1 MRQETL
7 QSLQSW
13 GVEGMAMAKVLK
25 LGNGEV
31 DLSHPTRRK
40 YSLEFKLRIL
50 EEAAR
55 CTEPGAQMALL
66 RREGIYSSHLRRWRI
81 AQAEGGLEALSG
93 KKPGPVPKPLDPYAA
108 RAKELEKENRALKRK
123 LKRAELLLTIQ
134 KKASELLGITLNPQ
148 LEEDE
153 SEEND

>member
-1 MRQETL
+1 
-7 QSLQSW
+7 
-13 GVEGMAMAKVLK
+13 
-25 LGNGEV
+25 
-31 DLSHPTRRK
+31 
-40 YSLEFKLRIL
+40 
-50 EEAAR
+50 
-55 CTEPGAQMALL
+55 MALL

-81 AQAEGGLEALSG
+81 EQAEGGLEALSG
-93 KKPGPVPKPLDPYAA
+93 RKPGPVPKPVDSYAA